1 MIVYCDTTEEVETVM
16 GTVMSMRPLVPEAQ
30 LTAEK
35 LVVGV
40 AINMHVWKT
49 VLMHE

>member
-1 MIVYCDTTEEVETVM
+1 VYCNTTEEVETVM
-16 GTVMSMRPLVPEAQ
+16 GIVMSMRPLMPKAQ

-40 AINMHVWKT
+40 AINIYVWKT
-49 VLMHE
+49 VLMHK